1 MYRFAGRLSIYI
13 APPPKKHTLYKHIQH
28 IQHTTYT
35 TYTTINILINILIDI
50 MTYIT
55 YMVRERQG
63 GGGGDIHRE
72 VSLISG

>member
-1 MYRFAGRLSIYI
+1 MCYAGGREVNTEHRAKAINWYNLYNIYNI
-13 APPPKKHTLYKHIQH
+13 
-28 IQHTTYT
+28 TTYT